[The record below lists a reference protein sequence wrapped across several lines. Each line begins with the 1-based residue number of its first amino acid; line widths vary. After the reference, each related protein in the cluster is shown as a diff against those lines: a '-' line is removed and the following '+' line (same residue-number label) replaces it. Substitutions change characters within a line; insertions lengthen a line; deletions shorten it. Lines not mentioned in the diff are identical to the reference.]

1 MIIRI
6 VKMTFERSEIENFR
20 LLFEENNEKIRHFE
34 GCRFL
39 ELYQDIKNKNIFFT
53 YSHWENEEALNDYRH
68 SELFKNVWG
77 QTKILFKEK
86 PEAWS
91 VLKL

>member
-6 VKMTFERSEIENFR
+6 VKMTFEPSEIENFR
-20 LLFEENNEKIRHFE
+20 LLFEENKEKIRHFE

-53 YSHWENEEALNDYRH
+53 YSHWENEEALNEYRH